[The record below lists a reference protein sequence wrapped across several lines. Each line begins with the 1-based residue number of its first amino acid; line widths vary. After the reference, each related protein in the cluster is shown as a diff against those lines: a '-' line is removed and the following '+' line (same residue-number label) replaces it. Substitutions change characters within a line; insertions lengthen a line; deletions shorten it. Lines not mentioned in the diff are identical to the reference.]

1 VKKSSSSEKIA
12 ANRSNSKKS
21 TGPHNAISAR
31 FNATTHGLLAKGV
44 TELDDPDDYQSTLSR
59 LEQGYLAESEKFLLG
74 RIALNMVR
82 LRRCARLEAECLTGI
97 LNPPIYGETQEV
109 FEVPSF
115 KSSLIDRGLPARIT
129 SEKFEPIV
137 STFQRYE
144 TSVENKLFRQMHEV
158 ERLRR
163 LIQGEKL
170 PPPVAVDVA
179 VHTDNAGLDS
189 FAESADTE
197 AIEGSLSVPRDRRE
211 DPRPGVNSPEVE
223 AGTSVELDVD
233 ADAGGLVSL
242 VEPPKI
248 KLLEGPG
255 VEPSDEESQAIVA
268 PHEGEAEDTA
278 TEQGE

>member
-1 VKKSSSSEKIA
+1 M
-12 ANRSNSKKS
+12 S
-21 TGPHNAISAR
+21 TGPKNVISTR
-31 FNATTHGLLAKGV
+31 FNATKHGLLAAGI
-44 TELDDPDDYQSTLSR
+44 TELDDPDDYRNTLNR
-59 LEQGYLAESEKFLLG
+59 LKEGYLMEAEEFVLG
-74 RIALNMVR
+74 RIALDMVR

-97 LNPPIYGETQEV
+97 LNPPIFSEAQNV
-109 FEVPSF
+109 LDMPSL
-115 KSSLIDRGLPARIT
+115 KCSLIDRGLPARIT
-129 SEKFEPIV
+129 SERFEPLIK
-137 STFQRYE
+137 TFQRYE
-144 TSVENKLFRQMHEV
+144 ISVENKLFRHMHEA

-197 AIEGSLSVPRDRRE
+197 AIEGSLSVPRDKRE

-233 ADAGGLVSL
+233 ADAGGLVSR

-248 KLLEGPG
+248 EFLEGSG
-255 VEPSDEESQAIVA
+255 VEPPDEEHQAIVA
-268 PHEGEAEDTA
+268 PEGEAAETPTDED
-278 TEQGE
+278 E